1 MGAPKQLHDTGQSI
15 WLDNI
20 RKGLI
25 ADGTLAR
32 YIAELSVTGVTSN
45 PTILEKAITGGHEYD
60 AAIRSHLAAG
70 VTDPEALVFEL
81 ALEDLVA
88 GADLLRPVFDATAG
102 GDGYVS
108 VEVSPALAHDATG
121 TVAAGEA
128 LFAKAGRPN
137 VMIKV
142 PGTAAGF
149 VAIEELIAEGIP
161 VNVTLLFSPGHY
173 LGAADAY
180 QRGLERRAA
189 TGRPIAIGSV
199 ASVFVSR
206 WDAAADPRVPQE
218 HRSKLGIAVVQS
230 VYAVYRDLLA
240 TDRWRALE
248 ALGALPQ
255 RVLFASTSTKD
266 PNLPDT
272 YYLGRLAAPGTV
284 DTVPEPTLLAFADH
298 GAVCDLLAPD
308 YGGAE
313 AVIAGIAGQGVDVE
327 LLAADLQAKGAASFE
342 HSWASLLANVAA
354 KADALQPA

>member
-1 MGAPKQLHDTGQSI
+1 MYSTFL
-15 WLDNI
+15 
-20 RKGLI
+20 
-25 ADGTLAR
+25 
-32 YIAELSVTGVTSN
+32 
-45 PTILEKAITGGHEYD
+45 GG
-60 AAIRSHLAAG
+60 SH
-70 VTDPEALVFEL
+70 
-81 ALEDLVA
+81 
-88 GADLLRPVFDATAG
+88 FDAGYGITLDSNGNAYVVGGTSSSDFPITAG
-102 GDGYVS
+102 
-108 VEVSPALAHDATG
+108 
-121 TVAAGEA
+121 
-128 LFAKAGRPN
+128 
-137 VMIKV
+137 
-142 PGTAAGF
+142 
-149 VAIEELIAEGIP
+149 
-161 VNVTLLFSPGHY
+161 
-173 LGAADAY
+173 
-180 QRGLERRAA
+180 
-189 TGRPIAIGSV
+189 
-199 ASVFVSR
+199 
-206 WDAAADPRVPQE
+206 
-218 HRSKLGIAVVQS
+218 VVQS

-342 HSWASLLANVAA
+342 QSWASLLANVAA